1 MTVVY
6 TQSQVDAIGAKIGG
20 EIKKV
25 RDNINITDQNT
36 GQALNI
42 WTGTQAQYDAIPLK
56 DPNILYVVKP

>member
-6 TQSQVDAIGAKIGG
+6 TQSQVDAMGAKIGQ

-36 GQALNI
+36 GQSLNI
-42 WTGTQAQYDAIPLK
+42 WTGTQSEYDAIALK

>member
-20 EIKKV
+20 AIKKV

-42 WTGTQAQYDAIPLK
+42 WTGTQAQYDAIALK
-56 DPNILYVVKP
+56 NPNVLYVVKP